1 MSPTPRSTIDDGFIA
16 GRACAVC
23 GATALVVKHAANLPD
38 HVACGRCGSIF
49 VVEGEG
55 DRVMYGKIPAD
66 YPATRRFALK
76 QWVWIEAVERRAQQ
90 ERMDS
95 GPLQAAP
102 QVLAPRLPR
111 RAPAQPSAPSPAQRP
126 AAGPPAAA
134 PSAPAQ
140 APAAVAHPV
149 VVPPVP
155 AAGKPV
161 AAAKPAAPPAA
172 HPQAAVRPAAPG
184 HEVFEPP
191 PGERHRVVIRGERV
205 LYPAN
210 VCAHCLR
217 SPTSGRLAVISRA
230 PAGQKPLSFNIP
242 LCESCLRRASARP
255 VGERGARLQAHLVAI
270 LVAMIVIVGALAVK
284 LVDLSAD
291 LLSSAIILGILA
303 ILGYGLPAL
312 LLLSRAG
319 RGALPPDAIYVRT
332 TVRIPV
338 EPHGMEVP
346 FEWRNARYAD
356 LFLNA
361 NREWAMPSVTTVA
374 EPARPSPA

>member
-76 QWVWIEAVERRAQQ
+76 QWVWIEAVERRAAQ
-90 ERMDS
+90 ERMDG

-111 RAPAQPSAPSPAQRP
+111 KPPAQPPAPSPAQRP
-126 AAGPPAAA
+126 AVSPPAAA
-134 PSAPAQ
+134 PSTPPVQ
-140 APAAVAHPV
+140 APAAVAPRV
-149 VVPPVP
+149 AVPP
-155 AAGKPV
+155 AA

-172 HPQAAVRPAAPG
+172 HPHAAAKPAAPG
-184 HEVFEPP
+184 HEVLEPP

-217 SPTSGRLAVISRA
+217 SPTSGRLAVISRT
-230 PAGQKPLSFNIP
+230 PAGQKPLTFNIP

-255 VGERGARLQAHLVAI
+255 VGERGARLQAHLIAI

-346 FEWRNARYAD
+346 FEWRNPRYAD

-361 NREWAMPSVTTVA
+361 NREWAMPSVTAVA
-374 EPARPSPA
+374 EPPRPSPA

>member
-1 MSPTPRSTIDDGFIA
+1 MPPTPRPTIDDGFIA

-23 GATALVVKHAANLPD
+23 GATALAVRRVAGLPD

-49 VVEGEG
+49 VLEGDG

-102 QVLAPRLPR
+102 QVLAPKVPR
-111 RAPAQPSAPSPAQRP
+111 SPARS
-126 AAGPPAAA
+126 AAPPAAA
-134 PSAPAQ
+134 PVPEAH
-140 APAAVAHPV
+140 APAAAPHAAATAKSDAVKVAPI
-149 VVPPVP
+149 PPGAPVP
-155 AAGKPV
+155 
-161 AAAKPAAPPAA
+161 KPAAPPAA
-172 HPQAAVRPAAPG
+172 RQPAAAKPAPAG
-184 HEVFEPP
+184 LEVVEPP

-217 SPTSGRLAVISRA
+217 TPTSGRLAVFARGA
-230 PAGQKPLSFNIP
+230 TPQKPLTFNIP

-255 VGERGARLQAHLVAI
+255 SGEKGARLQAHLVAI
-270 LVAMIVIVGALAVK
+270 LVAMVVIVGALALR
-284 LVDLSAD
+284 LVDLTGD
-291 LLSSAIILGILA
+291 LLSSAIMLGILS

-319 RGALPPDAIYVRT
+319 RGPLPPDAVYIRT
-332 TVRIPV
+332 TVRIPI
-338 EPHGMEVP
+338 EPRGMEVP
-346 FEWRNARYAD
+346 FEWRNRRYAE
-356 LFLNA
+356 LFFNA
-361 NREWAMPSVTTVA
+361 NREWALASVALVP
-374 EPARPSPA
+374 EIPPPPAA